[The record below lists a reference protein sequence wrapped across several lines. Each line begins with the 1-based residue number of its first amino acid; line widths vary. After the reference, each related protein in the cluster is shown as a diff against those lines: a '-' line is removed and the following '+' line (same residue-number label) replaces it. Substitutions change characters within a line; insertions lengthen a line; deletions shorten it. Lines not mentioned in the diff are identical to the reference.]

1 MLFPSTSGLALLNW
15 AIKTITIPVPIEID
29 QAKQP
34 DLGHFNV
41 ISPKPNFWKFS
52 RLGSLLS
59 SNIHRQNSNS
69 CPSIFS
75 ANFRPFR
82 SRNYHWLSIFLLL
95 AGDCETNPGPGR
107 GTRVRPTKTKWPCGI
122 CQKNAPTNCVRYD
135 GCHTWFHSRYLSTN
149 PKFLETLENTSWY
162 CCNCGMPKFDSSF
175 FNSSSDHDSPNASNS
190 SQNSSH
196 SLDPNSPP
204 RPLLTSSPKT
214 QTRSKD
220 TKNPYPDSLNFL
232 IVNFQCLWNK
242 RVQLANLAVENGTDV
257 IIGTETWLTS
267 GDQLIKNSELLLDDY
282 DIFRRDRPTKGG
294 GGS

>member
-1 MLFPSTSGLALLNW
+1 M
-15 AIKTITIPVPIEID
+15 
-29 QAKQP
+29 
-34 DLGHFNV
+34 
-41 ISPKPNFWKFS
+41 
-52 RLGSLLS
+52 R
-59 SNIHRQNSNS
+59 
-69 CPSIFS
+69 C
-75 ANFRPFR
+75 
-82 SRNYHWLSIFLLL
+82 
-95 AGDCETNPGPGR
+95 
-107 GTRVRPTKTKWPCGI
+107 
-122 CQKNAPTNCVRYD
+122 D

-220 TKNPYPDSLNFL
+220 TKNPYSDSLNFL

-294 GGS
+294 GS